1 MVVQR
6 FLHSIQLISRQFV
19 EIRLTLY
26 NEVLPEF
33 EKFNAQLIG
42 ISVDGVWS
50 HVAFQKI
57 ENCDFP
63 FFLIL
68 SLKER

>member
-1 MVVQR
+1 M
-6 FLHSIQLISRQFV
+6 
-19 EIRLTLY
+19 TLY

-42 ISVDGVWS
+42 ISVDGVS
-50 HVAFQKI
+50 SYMFHFQKI